1 MDERQDIINRYESI
15 VKKWNTDGDLIRL
28 FPEKYKE
35 ICMKLQALKNGVEYT
50 ITESITKKLVEDM
63 GAMIWGMQQYNPLD
77 ANGGVVK
84 SIKNSNYENQTDI
97 PEFVDKIIK
106 YNI

>member
-1 MDERQDIINRYESI
+1 MDERQDIINRYESV

-63 GAMIWGMQQYNPLD
+63 GAMIWGIQQCNPLD

-84 SIKNSNYENQTDI
+84 DIKNSNYEYQTDI
-97 PEFVDKIIK
+97 PEFVGKIIK
-106 YNI
+106 YSI